1 MENIDQ
7 SLQYFGLVMARIIGL
22 FFTAPV
28 MSSQVLSYRSRT
40 GFAFLTAVILYPVS
54 ANYLPELPSSSAAY
68 LLAVLNQTFIG
79 VLIGFFILLIFSSFQ
94 IIGEIFSLQM
104 GLSFS
109 EVLDP
114 QSQISLPILGTLKN
128 AIGMLIFLSL
138 PFQIGDYYASA
149 IIHMIRSISLSFQ
162 AIPEIVLSRQV
173 QGGIL
178 QHADE
183 VFGLMFI
190 TALKIGIPLI
200 GILFITSL
208 TLGILGKAA
217 PQMNLISMG
226 IQFNISIG
234 IIVLIFSYAR
244 NSSYYEGFIRS
255 FISKNRS
262 HVSDMASRKLLNE
275 L

>member
-7 SLQYFGLVMARIIGL
+7 NLQYFGLIMARIMGL

-28 MSSQVLSYRSRT
+28 LSSQVLSYRIRMV
-40 GFAFLTAVILYPVS
+40 FAFLTAVILYPVC

-68 LLAVLNQTFIG
+68 LLFVLNQTAIG

-104 GLSFS
+104 GISFS

-114 QSQISLPILGTLKN
+114 QSQISLPLLGTLKN

-138 PFQIGDYYASA
+138 PFQIGDYYSSA
-149 IIHMIRSISLSFQ
+149 IIHMIRSIALSFQ
-162 AIPEIVLSRQV
+162 AVPEIVLSKQV

-178 QHADE
+178 QHVDE

-226 IQFNISIG
+226 IQFNIAIG
-234 IIVLIFSYAR
+234 IMVLIFL
-244 NSSYYEGFIRS
+244 IPVILPIMKDS
-255 FISKNRS
+255 F
-262 HVSDMASRKLLNE
+262 VLLYQKID
-275 L
+275 LMFQTWPQGSF